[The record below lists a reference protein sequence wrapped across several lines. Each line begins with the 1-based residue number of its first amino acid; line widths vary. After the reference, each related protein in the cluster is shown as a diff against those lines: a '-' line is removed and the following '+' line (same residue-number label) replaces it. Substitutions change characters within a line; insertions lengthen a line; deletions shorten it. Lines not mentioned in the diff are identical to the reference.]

1 MRMVPALVRE
11 YLGVCQSSVQ
21 TFDANLEHHSDM
33 GGVRRQQ
40 QESRMRTV
48 GSQPNDGRVHDVLTP
63 ASPSSWL
70 HKVQS
75 RTRIC
80 AVHECTYSVRE
91 CPPARTH
98 ARAHGSTAEAAGVT
112 ES

>member
-48 GSQPNDGRVHDVLTP
+48 GSQPNDGRVHDGCLDRRI
-63 ASPSSWL
+63 SINC
-70 HKVQS
+70 S
-75 RTRIC
+75 RLLSYPPLAPPRGCTRI
-80 AVHECTYSVRE
+80 
-91 CPPARTH
+91 
-98 ARAHGSTAEAAGVT
+98 
-112 ES
+112 